1 MKNLAH
7 ANFNFM
13 GHRKIWAAFSLL
25 VTVLSIVSL
34 STRGLA
40 FGLDFTGGSL
50 VEVQYAQAPA
60 LNEVRN
66 TLESVGFEGVVVQN
80 FGSETD
86 VLVRLSEQFDDELVN
101 EVVSSLRADG
111 SELTLQR
118 AEFVGS
124 QVGEELREQG
134 GLGLLLALIVVLGY
148 VAFRFQFKFGVA
160 SVLPLAH
167 DVIVTLGI
175 FSFFQLD
182 FDLTV
187 LAAVLAVIG
196 YSINDT
202 IVVADR
208 IRENFRRLRIESPVE
223 IINLSINQTLARTL
237 VTSGTTLLTL
247 VCLFIFGGE
256 MIHNFALALIVGIV
270 VGTYS
275 SIYVAAS
282 LLLTMNITREDMA
295 LPVKEGAKGEAE
307 EAPPEW
313 LDRM

>member
-1 MKNLAH
+1 MTDLART
-7 ANFNFM
+7 NIDFM
-13 GHRKIWAAFSLL
+13 GYRKAWSIFSLI
-25 VTVLSIVSL
+25 VVILSIVSL
-34 STRGLA
+34 ATKGLA

-50 VEVQYAQAPA
+50 IEVEYQQAPQ
-60 LNEVRN
+60 LSEVRGR
-66 TLESVGFEGVVVQN
+66 LENAGFDDVVVQN
-80 FGSETD
+80 FGAETS
-86 VLVRLSEQFDDELVN
+86 VLVRLSDQFDDELVTR
-101 EVVSSLRADG
+101 VVSTLAEGDTPI
-111 SELTLQR
+111 TLQR

-160 SVLPLAH
+160 SVVPLVH
-167 DVIVTLGI
+167 DVIVTLGL
-175 FSFFQLD
+175 FSFFQWN

-208 IRENFRRLRIESPVE
+208 IRENFRRLRQETPADV
-223 IINLSINQTLARTL
+223 INISINQTLGRTL

-247 VCLFIFGGE
+247 LCLYIFGGE
-256 MIHNFALALIVGIV
+256 MIQNFSLALIIGIL

-282 LLLTMNITREDMA
+282 LLMTMNVTREDMA
-295 LPVKEGAKGEAE
+295 LPVKEGAAKEEE